1 MSKLILLNEIESCRK
16 EMIALSY
23 YHELTSEKMLESSM
37 KLDKLIDKY
46 QNYPEYELTAK

>member
-1 MSKLILLNEIESCRK
+1 
-16 EMIALSY
+16 MIALSY